1 MWKKITYKI
10 NKQAKEQKLFAF
22 ARYEHYDTH
31 ADTDG
36 ALLQNEAYNRTDIT
50 TGLSYHIAPGVVV
63 KGDYQF
69 RDNALSG
76 DNVKDRLNIGL
87 GVWF

>member
-1 MWKKITYKI
+1 LLPLT
-10 NKQAKEQKLFAF
+10 AKQKLFAF

-36 ALLQNEAYNRTDIT
+36 GLVRNDAFNRQDIT
-50 TGLSYHIAPGVVV
+50 AGLSYHITNGVVV
-63 KGDYQF
+63 KGDYQI
-69 RDNALSG
+69 RDNAMDGAEVS
-76 DNVKDRLNIGL
+76 NQLNFGI